1 MYGSYQRRR
10 SFVCDKKDI
19 RVGEGFKPSP
29 TKFRGDDF
37 MNRILVTRTDRI
49 GDVILSLPAIKAIRK
64 AFPDAYIAV
73 MVQPRIDDILKGNP
87 HIDEVIVYDKNKK
100 HKGILKNLGF
110 IKGLRSKKF
119 DMALNLHSTKR
130 TNLLCFLAGI
140 PRRIGYARG
149 KADFL
154 LTDKIEYTKKLGE
167 KHEAEYSL
175 DVLRYLGISPEFSNP
190 FICVQQGDE
199 KKAEEI
205 LKTLGVASG
214 EKFAILH
221 PGASCKSKM
230 WPLENFAKTGD
241 MLIENLKIKPM
252 INLAPGQV
260 DLGEKVRGLMK
271 NKPVFFCDPTTLGE
285 LAALFKKASLVISND
300 SGPAHIAAAVGSPV
314 ISIFGRN
321 QKGLSPVRW
330 RPLGTKALAIHK
342 DVGCADCLAHDCKK
356 DFLCLR
362 AITAEEVFKEAE
374 KLLNV

>member
-1 MYGSYQRRR
+1 M
-10 SFVCDKKDI
+10 KK
-19 RVGEGFKPSP
+19 
-29 TKFRGDDF
+29 
-37 MNRILVTRTDRI
+37 ILVTRTDRI

-100 HKGILKNLGF
+100 HKSMLRNIDF
-110 IKGLRSKKF
+110 IKGLRSEKF
-119 DMALNLHSTKR
+119 DMVLNLHSTKR

-154 LTDKIEYTKKLGE
+154 LTDKIEYTKKSGE

-175 DVLRYLGISPEFSNP
+175 DILRYLGINPEFSNP
-190 FICVQQGDE
+190 FVCVQQEDE
-199 KKAEEI
+199 KRAEEI
-205 LKTLGVASG
+205 LEGLGIANG

-230 WPLENFAKTGD
+230 WPLKNFAKIGD
-241 MLIENLKIKPM
+241 MLMENLKTKVM
-252 INLAPGQV
+252 INLVPGQA
-260 DLGEKVRGLMK
+260 DLGEKVKGMMK

-285 LAALFKKASLVISND
+285 LAALFKKAGLVISND
-300 SGPAHIAAAVGSPV
+300 SGPVHIAAAVGCPV

-330 RPLGTKALAIHK
+330 KPLGAKALAIHK
-342 DVGCADCLAHDCKK
+342 DIGCTECLAHDCKK
-356 DFLCLR
+356 GFLCLESVS
-362 AITAEEVFKEAE
+362 AQEVFE
-374 KLLNV
+374 KAKDFL